1 MKITKT
7 AADTEILR
15 ELGERLARTRLEQN
29 ITQAELAVLAGVS
42 KRTIERLE
50 AGVVGT
56 QLSGFIRVCNALG
69 LTERFDL
76 LVPAPLPSPI
86 EQLKLRGRQRRR
98 ASRHAPIKGA
108 QPDPAGTWS
117 VAEPGPADWKWGDQT

>member
-1 MKITKT
+1 VKITKT
-7 AADTEILR
+7 TTDTVILR
-15 ELGERLARTRLEQN
+15 ELGERLARTRLERN

-50 AGVVGT
+50 TGATGT
-56 QLSGFIRVCNALG
+56 QLSGFIRVCNALD
-69 LTERFDL
+69 LAERFDL

-86 EQLKLRGRQRRR
+86 EQLRLRGRQRRR

-108 QPDPAGTWS
+108 QPDPAANGM
-117 VAEPGPADWKWGDQT
+117 VAEPGLADWKWGDET